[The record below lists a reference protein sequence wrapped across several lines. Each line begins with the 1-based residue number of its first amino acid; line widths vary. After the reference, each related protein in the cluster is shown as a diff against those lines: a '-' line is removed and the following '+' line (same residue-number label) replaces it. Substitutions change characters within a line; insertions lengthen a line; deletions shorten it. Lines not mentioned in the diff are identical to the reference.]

1 MTLKIR
7 LSPSG
12 PEIGDPAAQV
22 GNSAVAGRVWG
33 KSGVGSNVVVP
44 GSAAGDIPGLESV
57 PVDMKPTSSGY
68 QYDLEADSN
77 TFGTGGLYRIAVYGS
92 TDSGATFPVLLMSIN
107 PGGIGGGDYLLSGA
121 ARLHHWGFESG
132 ANTINRVKMQIQR
145 PTGQDNALTYA
156 PADSTIRITEIS
168 PTS

>member
-12 PEIGDPAAQV
+12 PEIGDPGAQV

-33 KSGVGSNVVVP
+33 KTGLGSNTVVP
-44 GSAAGDIPGLESV
+44 GAAAGDVLGLESV
-57 PVDMKPTSSGY
+57 PVDMFPTASGY
-68 QYDLEADSN
+68 RYDIEADTN

-92 TDSGATFPVLLMSIN
+92 TDSGATFGVTLAAMN
-107 PGGIGGGDYLLSGA
+107 ADYLLSGA
-121 ARLHHWGFESG
+121 ARLHHFAVAAGTAG
-132 ANTINRVKMQIQR
+132 INRVKMQIQR
-145 PTGQDNALTYA
+145 PTGQDNSLEYA
-156 PADSTIRITEIS
+156 PVDSTLRITEIS